1 LTNDYFSITW
11 HKWIHVQQTDLEEEK
26 ARELSKLQS
35 SLEELQA
42 KLDET
47 SKMLAKERE
56 AANTIEEACARE
68 TQSYRPKH
76 WFLQVGFLF
85 SLAAYTF
92 EWTDIMQRK
101 CL

>member
-1 LTNDYFSITW
+1 
-11 HKWIHVQQTDLEEEK
+11 
-26 ARELSKLQS
+26 
-35 SLEELQA
+35 
-42 KLDET
+42 
-47 SKMLAKERE
+47 MLAKERE